1 LEFYV
6 NAGGEEENPSA
17 TIGSPAGADKDKEKD
32 VVASRQGN
40 VLGPFSILKEDNFPG
55 MRSGKVDQIIEGAP
69 NFRQM
74 GGGLR
79 IYGLGMPTVDGVL
92 GVLKM
97 VSKSHGSSLS
107 AKHVHALWINMREE
121 PVVYINGK
129 PFVLREEV
137 RPLKNL
143 QEYAGIEAS
152 RIESMEER
160 LKKDVLAEA
169 LKFGGKILVAAESF
183 EPGHYGEL
191 RDEWEEIDHPD
202 AVQTTAEVYS
212 SLSKQGFAVKYVR
225 IPVTDGTTPTLGD
238 FDSLMSIVSSF
249 GLGNPVIFNCQL
261 GVGRATT
268 GMVIAGMVQL
278 YSQGLSSVD
287 SLRADSN
294 LGMGDDEFRSMM
306 IAGMS
311 PRSDED
317 QDEDDK
323 RDEDD
328 EKIPKV
334 SYEPTCHLDWSL
346 TCGSST
352 CRFGML
358 SLRSWKS
365 KSPLLLEAMWAS
377 GEL

>member
-1 LEFYV
+1 MEFYV
-6 NAGGEEENPSA
+6 NAGGEEQNPNA
-17 TIGSPAGADKDKEKD
+17 LIGSPSADKDKEKD

-55 MRSGKVDQIIEGAP
+55 MRSGKVEQIIEGAP

-74 GGGLR
+74 GGGMR

-97 VSKSHGSSLS
+97 VSSSLNRSESLHMDDKHSSSIS
-107 AKHVHALWINMREE
+107 AKQVHALWINMREE

-169 LKFGGKILVAAESF
+169 LKFGGKILVACESF

-225 IPVTDGTTPTLGD
+225 VPVTDGTTPTLDD
-238 FDSLMSIVSSF
+238 FDTLMSIVASF

-268 GMVIAGMVQL
+268 GMVIAGMVQM
-278 YSQGLSSVD
+278 YSQGLSSID
-287 SLRADSN
+287 SLRVDSS
-294 LGMGDDEFRSMM
+294 LGMGDEEFRSMM

-328 EKIPKV
+328 EKIPK
-334 SYEPTCHLDWSL
+334 
-346 TCGSST
+346 
-352 CRFGML
+352 
-358 SLRSWKS
+358 
-365 KSPLLLEAMWAS
+365 AS
-377 GEL
+377 NKFK